1 MLEVEGLSKQ
11 FAIHARPRDRL
22 MDVLRRRQTGRIMPA
37 LSDVSFAVAD
47 GETLGIV
54 GRNGAGKSTLLKLLA
69 GTLLAD
75 TGTIR
80 RNGRVSG
87 LLELGIGFDPEL
99 SGRENAVLSAMLLGL
114 TRAQAR
120 DRLPAMLAFSELG
133 RFAEMPLKVYSSGMA
148 MRLAFAV
155 AYHVEPACFL
165 IDEALSVG
173 DAHFQQKCM
182 RRIADYK
189 AAGGTIVFVSHD
201 LNAVK
206 RLCDRALVMEQG
218 RVVFDGTPEAAV
230 NRYNALIAGGLDGAE
245 EDGGAPRAGTDG
257 RDREPGRLRANSDS
271 WGHEGAPAAVAGL
284 ADRGYG
290 TRRVVV
296 ERLALAVVP
305 PADGGGAPSAA
316 AAARAGDA
324 PAQVGDWLRIDLDIA
339 ARAALPEATV
349 GVVLRDGH
357 GQDVF
362 GLNSYHYGESIPLG
376 AARARRGVRFTC
388 RLDLAPGVYRIGV
401 AVHGDQD
408 HLGDCYHWVDDAAQI
423 RVAAQHNPDFRGL
436 VRLTTSVDRGDGA
449 GKRA

>member
-22 MDVLRRRQTGRIMPA
+22 VDVLRRRQTGRVMPA
-37 LSDVSFAVAD
+37 LSDVSFQVAD

-69 GTLLAD
+69 GTLLPDA
-75 TGTIR
+75 GTIR

-99 SGRENAVLSAMLLGL
+99 SGRDNAVLSAMLLGL

-133 RFAEMPLKVYSSGMA
+133 RFAQMPLKVYSSGMA

-206 RLCDRALVMEQG
+206 RLCDRALVMERG

-230 NRYNALIAGGLDGAE
+230 NRYNALIAGGLGGPATAPEATAAPPAESATAEAARDAAAPGA
-245 EDGGAPRAGTDG
+245 
-257 RDREPGRLRANSDS
+257 L
-271 WGHEGAPAAVAGL
+271 AGL
-284 ADRGYG
+284 AEQGYG
-290 TRRVVV
+290 TRR
-296 ERLALAVVP
+296 AVVDGLTLTLLS
-305 PADGGGAPSAA
+305 PADEAGAGDGNTD
-316 AAARAGDA
+316 AGPPPGAGACAPDA
-324 PAQVGDWLRIDLDIA
+324 PAEVGDWLRLDLDVA
-339 ARAALPEATV
+339 ARAGLAEVTV
-349 GVVLRDGH
+349 GVVLRDPH

-362 GLNSYHYGESIPLG
+362 GLNSYHDGQPVPLG
-376 AARARRGVRFTC
+376 AAGARRRVRFTC
-388 RLDLAPGVYRIGV
+388 RLDLAPGIYRIGV
-401 AVHGDQD
+401 ALHGDQD
-408 HLGDCYHWVDDAAQI
+408 HLGECYHWVDDAARV
-423 RVAAQHNPDFRGL
+423 RVAAQDSPDFRGL
-436 VRLTTSVDRGDGA
+436 TRLPASAAVGDSA
-449 GKRA
+449 